1 MQLSCVC
8 LHFPESQSAQAS
20 LGWAEH
26 LRKAPYVP
34 KPAIRHRSHYLD
46 ARGILS
52 KGLFIQAARK
62 TEGERGGQDDV
73 NKEKLQVF
81 KLFL

>member
-1 MQLSCVC
+1 M
-8 LHFPESQSAQAS
+8 FAFISQTPRVHRLPQ
-20 LGWAEH
+20 GGAEH
-26 LRKAPYVP
+26 LRRAPRVP
-34 KPAIRHRSHYLD
+34 KPAIRHPSHYPD

-52 KGLFIQAARK
+52 QGLFIQAARK

-81 KLFL
+81 KLFF